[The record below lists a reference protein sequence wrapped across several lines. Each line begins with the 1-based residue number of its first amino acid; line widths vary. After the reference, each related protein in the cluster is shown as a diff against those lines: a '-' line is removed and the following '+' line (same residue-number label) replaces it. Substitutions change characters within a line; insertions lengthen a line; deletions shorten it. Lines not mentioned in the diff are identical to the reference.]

1 MDEIMV
7 IVDERY
13 KKTLVQMVISL
24 QATMIITVKT
34 NMNIE

>member
-1 MDEIMV
+1 MV